1 VPAASLTARY
11 ALPAEEIE
19 RRSLAMVEAALPACS
34 GWTSEA
40 REVVKRMVYAAGD
53 LAIAGLVRVHPEA
66 VTAGLA
72 ALRAR
77 APIVC
82 DVRMVAAGLRAYEG
96 RIEVAVDAQRRVQ
109 RGPRPEAAVA
119 PLPAGQEPATRVA
132 HGIATLEPQLD
143 GGIAVIGN
151 APTAL
156 LALLDLIDAGRCAP
170 ALIVAT
176 PVGFVAAAES
186 KQELMRRNVPYITV
200 EGTRGGSP
208 LAAAALNALLILADS
223 DR

>member
-1 VPAASLTARY
+1 LMQLY
-11 ALPAEEIE
+11 GLPAEEIE
-19 RRSLAMVEAALPACS
+19 RRSLALVEGAIPSCS

-40 REVVKRMVYAAGD
+40 REVVKRIVYAAGD
-53 LAIAGLVRVHPEA
+53 LALAGLTHVHPQA
-66 VTAGLA
+66 VDAGLEA
-72 ALRAR
+72 IRAG

-82 DVRMVAAGLRAYEG
+82 DVRMVAAGLRQ
-96 RIEVAVDAQRRVQ
+96 RTNPVHVAIDKMPQGDGTLTRTAAGMQR
-109 RGPRPEAAVA
+109 
-119 PLPAGQEPATRVA
+119 LQE
-132 HGIATLEPQLD
+132 ELD

-156 LALLDLIDAGRCAP
+156 LTLLDMVDGGRCEP
-170 ALIVAT
+170 ALVIAT

-186 KQELMRRNVPYITV
+186 KRELMKRDLPYVTV

-208 LAAAALNALLILADS
+208 LAAAAMNALLILADR